1 MVKRLSI
8 FMFLCIPLVFG
19 QLDSNSVTVTATRS
33 TAQQPDQVLFEV
45 IVQSSIN
52 TGLDSVVA
60 ALQGSGIT
68 AANLSGVGSG
78 PQLIPVISPAPQPL
92 PTTITP
98 MIEWA
103 FTLPVPLV
111 KIKDTASTLSA
122 LQKSIAQQS
131 NGLTL
136 SFNVQGAQVSTQSQQ
151 SQVCPIPDLL
161 TDATAQAQKLAA
173 AAGLSLGV
181 VLAMSSAASV
191 PAGGISATP
200 VFASLGFVST
210 TYSTFPSICSM
221 TVKFGL
227 LRY

>member
-8 FMFLCIPLVFG
+8 FMFLCIPLAFG

-33 TAQQPDQVLFEV
+33 MAQQPDQVLFEV

-52 TGLDSVVA
+52 TSLDSVVA

-92 PTTITP
+92 PAAFTP
-98 MIEWA
+98 MIEWV

-122 LQKSIAQQS
+122 LQKSIVQQS

-161 TDATAQAQKLAA
+161 ADATAQAQKLAA

-191 PAGGISATP
+191 PADRK
-200 VFASLGFVST
+200 ST
-210 TYSTFPSICSM
+210 RLNSSH
-221 TVKFGL
+221 
-227 LRY
+227 